1 MSKVAMPMVRDGGVE
16 SKDADELKP
25 SPELVTYYREKVA
38 QFEKEREE
46 LIARIDAVG
55 VRRAELHQSEWEL
68 KKRTM
73 EVSELQK
80 ALSDAHAYLFEE
92 RDRLMTMQ
100 AENDDLK
107 LKEVEDRKRIE
118 NLLKAMD
125 PTKSDITL
133 SRDPPPVPPQAMSG
147 QLKGVREGSKD
158 SEFRMRDLKKKFVLP
173 SKKNKGGG
181 KTVYMPGDEDGESSK
196 LKIQQLETMI
206 VEQRKFANERIA
218 TLLEDRRIRDAD
230 EALIREAADKKV
242 VELEDRLK
250 RTEELLQQSTKDY
263 ILLRTT
269 PYILHEQQQL
279 LNAEL
284 ESLSGE
290 RESLDGKVR
299 HARKDAKKRAE
310 AEVESYIANLR
321 DQLQRRSATATQ
333 YERRISELESQN
345 ANYKKKHRE
354 IETRRAMDLEGFT
367 ADVTT
372 LRRLLAAVDR
382 KLHQTRLT
390 QRLDDDE
397 RLDMLM
403 EQLEKRA
410 PDPAPAPGG
419 AHGGVEFRAKD
430 GPGMAAPLDAKG
442 VAFDVQHIRKAL
454 SAVEERL
461 SDARVSAAAVAG
473 QTAQEIHDAG
483 KLAAHNAA
491 ASARA
496 AGDALD
502 QTRDYYSNAVK
513 AMPRGGAENVAF
525 GGGAGAKSK
534 AKPLGIHNRAFR

>member
-38 QFEKEREE
+38 QLEKEREE

-147 QLKGVREGSKD
+147 PLKGVREGSKD

-410 PDPAPAPGG
+410 PDPAHGPGG

-534 AKPLGIHNRAFR
+534 AKPLGIHNRALR

>member
-1 MSKVAMPMVRDGGVE
+1 M
-16 SKDADELKP
+16 
-25 SPELVTYYREKVA
+25 Y
-38 QFEKEREE
+38 
-46 LIARIDAVG
+46 
-55 VRRAELHQSEWEL
+55 
-68 KKRTM
+68 KRQM

-147 QLKGVREGSKD
+147 PLKGVREGSKD

-181 KTVYMPGDEDGESSK
+181 KTVYMPGDEDGESSR

-354 IETRRAMDLEGFT
+354 IETRRAMDPVSYTHL
-367 ADVTT
+367 T
-372 LRRLLAAVDR
+372 LP
-382 KLHQTRLT
+382 T
-390 QRLDDDE
+390 
-397 RLDMLM
+397 
-403 EQLEKRA
+403 
-410 PDPAPAPGG
+410 
-419 AHGGVEFRAKD
+419 
-430 GPGMAAPLDAKG
+430 
-442 VAFDVQHIRKAL
+442 KA
-454 SAVEERL
+454 
-461 SDARVSAAAVAG
+461 
-473 QTAQEIHDAG
+473 
-483 KLAAHNAA
+483 
-491 ASARA
+491 
-496 AGDALD
+496 
-502 QTRDYYSNAVK
+502 
-513 AMPRGGAENVAF
+513 
-525 GGGAGAKSK
+525 
-534 AKPLGIHNRAFR
+534 

>member
-147 QLKGVREGSKD
+147 PLKGVREGSKD

-269 PYILHEQQQL
+269 PYILHEQKQL

-410 PDPAPAPGG
+410 PDPAPASGG

>member
-46 LIARIDAVG
+46 LIASIDAVG

-133 SRDPPPVPPQAMSG
+133 SRDPQPVPPQAMSG
-147 QLKGVREGSKD
+147 PLKGVREGSKD

-284 ESLSGE
+284 ESL
-290 RESLDGKVR
+290 
-299 HARKDAKKRAE
+299 
-310 AEVESYIANLR
+310 
-321 DQLQRRSATATQ
+321 
-333 YERRISELESQN
+333 
-345 ANYKKKHRE
+345 
-354 IETRRAMDLEGFT
+354 
-367 ADVTT
+367 
-372 LRRLLAAVDR
+372 
-382 KLHQTRLT
+382 
-390 QRLDDDE
+390 
-397 RLDMLM
+397 
-403 EQLEKRA
+403 
-410 PDPAPAPGG
+410 
-419 AHGGVEFRAKD
+419 
-430 GPGMAAPLDAKG
+430 
-442 VAFDVQHIRKAL
+442 
-454 SAVEERL
+454 
-461 SDARVSAAAVAG
+461 
-473 QTAQEIHDAG
+473 
-483 KLAAHNAA
+483 
-491 ASARA
+491 
-496 AGDALD
+496 
-502 QTRDYYSNAVK
+502 
-513 AMPRGGAENVAF
+513 
-525 GGGAGAKSK
+525 
-534 AKPLGIHNRAFR
+534 